1 MVKKLKAMAD
11 KKAAN
16 PAGLLDSALAQTV
29 KDSAQQIWLAGM
41 GAFSKA
47 QAEGTTAFEKL
58 IKEGTSLQR
67 KTQSAAEETI
77 GAATAKMTAMAGEVG
92 AKANAHWDKLEA
104 IFDKFTQADSSTTRK
119 YGGTGL
125 GLSICRQ
132 LVELMSGRIG
142 VLSKEGEGSTFW
154 FELPLV
160 EAVRSKPT
168 ASADGQYAAGTKRDF
183 TVLVAEDNTINQ
195 KVARRFLEKLGCTV
209 EIVENGEDAVARVR
223 ERVYDVVFMDCQMPK
238 MDGYEATRAIRR
250 LAEHANL
257 PIIAMTA
264 HAGQEVRERCALA
277 GMDGYVTKPIQPTE
291 LFRALRDIS
300 QSQAAVTEVLSG
312 GT

>member
-104 IFDKFTQADSSTTRK
+104 IFEQRTAKAMGK
-119 YGGTGL
+119 L
-125 GLSICRQ
+125 G
-132 LVELMSGRIG
+132 V
-142 VLSKEGEGSTFW
+142 
-154 FELPLV
+154 
-160 EAVRSKPT
+160 PT
-168 ASADGQYAAGTKRDF
+168 AKDVSALTARVDALAAA
-183 TVLVAEDNTINQ
+183 VA
-195 KVARRFLEKLGCTV
+195 KLGGKV
-209 EIVENGEDAVARVR
+209 PAAR
-223 ERVYDVVFMDCQMPK
+223 
-238 MDGYEATRAIRR
+238 EAAARKAPARKAAAAPATPR
-250 LAEHANL
+250 
-257 PIIAMTA
+257 TA
-264 HAGQEVRERCALA
+264 AR
-277 GMDGYVTKPIQPTE
+277 KK
-291 LFRALRDIS
+291 
-300 QSQAAVTEVLSG
+300 AA
-312 GT
+312 